1 MNSNQYGWYYEKSNM
16 LIWLLLAPGRWW
28 AELEFH
34 LAGNG
39 RLFLTGRRRRSIV
52 WHGLYSISF
61 YALVIFLAVYFL
73 GLPFRST
80 ASGNAAR
87 PADMRE
93 QSSASA
99 PATQPSQAVTA
110 VPAAEEL
117 PEDLAPMQ
125 AGHSPEEDSR
135 HAAPTDYNEAPSE
148 PNAVA
153 DEELPGLVETGE
165 NTGL

>member
-16 LIWLLLAPGRWW
+16 PIWLLLAPGRWW

-73 GLPFRST
+73 GLPLRSAT
-80 ASGNAAR
+80 SGNAAR

-93 QSSASA
+93 QSNASA
-99 PATQPSQAVTA
+99 PARRPSQVVAAV
-110 VPAAEEL
+110 AEEA
-117 PEDLAPMQ
+117 PEGLAPMQ
-125 AGHSPEEDSR
+125 AGHSAEEDSPY
-135 HAAPTDYNEAPSE
+135 APPADYEAAPSE
-148 PNAVA
+148 PNVLA
-153 DEELPGLVETGE
+153 DEVLPGIVETGE